1 MHMGFNPSYGT
12 PPLCCVRILNSP
24 FVHLDILMMVD
35 ISADSEMMSHFAV
48 HLFSLIVN
56 DAQDPLLVVLFFL
69 FSASLPYWGL
79 NLGPFTC

>member
-12 PPLCCVRILNSP
+12 PPPCCVRILNSP

-56 DAQDPLLVVLFFL
+56 DAQDPLLVVLFF
-69 FSASLPYWGL
+69 SLPPSRTGD
-79 NLGPFTC
+79 

>member
-12 PPLCCVRILNSP
+12 PPPPPPPRCVRILNSP
-24 FVHLDILMMVD
+24 LVHLDILMMVD

-56 DAQDPLLVVLFFL
+56 DAQDPLLVVLFF
-69 FSASLPYWGL
+69 SLPPSRTGD
-79 NLGPFTC
+79 